1 MGAEERARVRVVVLG
16 ATGAVGRGILSLLHE
31 RAFESTRVV
40 ALASARSAGDH
51 VFMGDRALEV
61 RSCEGFL
68 FEENDLVFSAVDE
81 QVARRVLP
89 DALERGARIID
100 KSALYRQQAP
110 LVVPEVNGELL
121 QRADT
126 QIVCSP
132 NCVVIPLVM
141 ALAPLHKALGVM
153 RVVVST
159 YQSVSGA
166 GKQGMDTLWEEMG
179 TVMRV
184 HASQN
189 SKSRQP
195 TDSEGVNQNETQAK
209 MTHHKG
215 SRSEVEN
222 LGEQNLGINSHK
234 ETSPFG
240 AQIACNVLPRIG
252 NVDDRGVSGE
262 EDKIQQETRTILGR
276 QIEVVATSVRVP
288 TLVGHGLSVVVDV
301 SRPTSLKE
309 ARTLL
314 EKAPGCVM
322 PENPFSVMEVAGEDK
337 VFLSRLRVP
346 SPSTV
351 AFWAAADNLRKG
363 AALNAVQIAE
373 ALYGSKAVDK
383 KIW

>member
-1 MGAEERARVRVVVLG
+1 MRVVVLG
-16 ATGAVGRGILSLLHE
+16 ATGAVGRGILSILHE
-31 RAFESTRVV
+31 RAFASAHVV

-141 ALAPLHKALGVM
+141 ALAPLHKALGVV

-166 GKQGMDTLWEEMG
+166 GKQGMDTLLAEMSA
-179 TVMRV
+179 VMRER
-184 HASQN
+184 ASQAI
-189 SKSRQP
+189 KSQEA
-195 TDSEGVNQNETQAK
+195 TNGEEGFQNEISQKAK
-209 MTHHKG
+209 
-215 SRSEVEN
+215 VEN
-222 LGEQNLGINSHK
+222 QRVV
-234 ETSPFG
+234 SPFD
-240 AQIACNVLPRIG
+240 APIACNVLPRIG
-252 NVDDRGVSGE
+252 DVDDRGVSGE

-276 QIEVVATSVRVP
+276 QIEVIATSVRVP

-301 SRPTSLKE
+301 GRPTSLKE

-337 VFLSRLRVP
+337 VFLGRLRVP

-383 KIW
+383 KMW